1 MSHKETLKN
10 KTVYELSHYESGDGM
25 LTSVWGPSLWHVLHT
40 MSFNYPNEPTRED
53 KQNYKNFILNLQ
65 NVLPCR
71 YCRINLKS
79 NFKQLPLTMECMKNR
94 YTFSMYVYNLHE
106 IINKMLNKK
115 SGLTYDDVRERYE
128 HFRARC
134 GKKNKKKT
142 RFIKSMKLNKTKK
155 KHKGCTEPI
164 HKVKSKG
171 VVHIVPQKTKCESL
185 VIHDKCTEIKN

>member
-10 KTVYELSHYESGDGM
+10 KTIYELSHYESGDGM

-40 MSFNYPNEPTRED
+40 MSFNYPNEPTNED

-65 NVLPCR
+65 NVLPCK

-94 YTFSMYVYNLHE
+94 YTFSMYIYNLHE

-142 RFIKSMKLNKTKK
+142 KIIKSMKLNKTKK

>member
-1 MSHKETLKN
+1 MGMSHKETLKN
-10 KTVYELSHYESGDGM
+10 KTVYELSHYERGVGM

-155 KHKGCTEPI
+155 KHKGCTEP
-164 HKVKSKG
+164 
-171 VVHIVPQKTKCESL
+171 
-185 VIHDKCTEIKN
+185 

>member
-10 KTVYELSHYESGDGM
+10 KTIYELSHYESGDGM

-65 NVLPCR
+65 NVLPCK

-94 YTFSMYVYNLHE
+94 YTFSMYIYNLHE

-142 RFIKSMKLNKTKK
+142 KFIKSMKLNKTKK